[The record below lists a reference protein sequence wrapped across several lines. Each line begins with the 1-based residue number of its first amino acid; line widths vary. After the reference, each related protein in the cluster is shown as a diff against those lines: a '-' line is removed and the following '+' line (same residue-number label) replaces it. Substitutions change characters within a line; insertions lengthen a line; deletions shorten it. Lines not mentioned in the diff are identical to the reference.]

1 MANSRADANSELSAA
16 LAPCRSAVVSLT
28 VFSMFAN
35 LLMLTGPLFMLQV
48 YDRVLTS
55 GSMPTLVALAILAA
69 VLYALYGFLDFIRSR
84 LLVRVGRIFDESLRD
99 RVFEATAQHSFRSGL
114 KRNEAL
120 SDLQTIRQFLQ
131 GNGPIAFLDMPWAP
145 IYLALI
151 FAMHVMLGW
160 LALVAGVVLTVI
172 AIVTEQVTRKHAAE
186 AQKAIGLAGAQADQC
201 RTNIEV
207 ATILGMV
214 GRLRQ
219 RWARTQDEA
228 LASHM
233 LASDRSGMLTTLSR
247 TLRLVFQSA
256 VLGLGA
262 YLALKREVSPGVMI
276 AASIIMA
283 RALAPIETA
292 VSQWP
297 QFQSFRRSWQRLKL
311 FLSEIP
317 KAKPRMELP
326 RPTGKLAVENLS
338 AYVPGVEKPIVGN
351 VSFTLETGDGL
362 GIIGPTG
369 AGKSTLARALVGA
382 WPLTR
387 GSVRLDGATPDQWDP
402 NVLGR
407 SIGYLSQESELFD
420 GTIAENISRFEE
432 SPDPKAIVDAA
443 QQADIHTLVLSM
455 PDGYNTLIG
464 QGGRRLSAGQ
474 RQRLGLARALYGNPS
489 LVVLDEPNA
498 NLDAT
503 GETALVRAIA
513 GVRQRGGTVIVIAH
527 RPSAIGSL
535 DKLMVVGEG
544 RVIAFGPKD
553 EILAKVLA
561 RPVDSGGRPGGL
573 TVVTDA
579 RGSA

>member
-1 MANSRADANSELSAA
+1 M
-16 LAPCRSAVVSLT
+16 APCRSAVVSLT
-28 VFSMFAN
+28 IFSMFAN

-55 GSMPTLVALAILAA
+55 GSMPTLLALAILAA
-69 VLYALYGFLDFIRSR
+69 VLFGLYGFLEFIRSR
-84 LLVRVGRIFDESLRD
+84 LLVRVGRIFDESLRG
-99 RVFEATAQHSFRSGL
+99 RVFEAVAVQSLRASGRRS
-114 KRNEAL
+114 EAL

-145 IYLALI
+145 IYLAII
-151 FAMHVMLGW
+151 FAMHAMLGW
-160 LALVAGVVLTVI
+160 LALIAGVVLTII

-186 AQKAIGLAGAQADQC
+186 AQKAIGLASAQADQC

-207 ATILGMV
+207 ATILGML
-214 GRLRQ
+214 GRLRD

-233 LASDRSGMLTTLSR
+233 LASDRSGLLTTLSR

-297 QFQSFRRSWQRLKL
+297 QFQAFRHSWQRLKR
-311 FLSEIP
+311 FLAEVP
-317 KAKPRMELP
+317 KSKPRMELP
-326 RPTGKLAVENLS
+326 QPSGRLAVENLS
-338 AYVPGVEKPIVGN
+338 AYLPGAEKPLIGN
-351 VSFTLETGDGL
+351 VSFALEQGGGL

-387 GSVRLDGATPDQWDP
+387 GTVRLDGATPDQWDP
-402 NVLGR
+402 DVLGR

-420 GTIAENISRFEE
+420 GTIAENISRFET

-443 QQADIHTLVLSM
+443 QQADIHALVLSM
-455 PDGYNTLIG
+455 PDGYNTVIG

-498 NLDAT
+498 NLDST
-503 GETALVRAIA
+503 GEMALVRAIA
-513 GVRQRGGTVIVIAH
+513 GVRERGGTVIVIAH
-527 RPSAIGSL
+527 RPSAIGAL
-535 DKLMVVGEG
+535 DKLMVLSEG
-544 RVIAFGPKD
+544 KVAAFGPKD

-573 TVVTDA
+573 TVVA
-579 RGSA
+579 EAKGA

>member
-1 MANSRADANSELSAA
+1 MANTQNAPSSELSAA
-16 LAPCRSAVVSLT
+16 LAPCRSAVISLI

-55 GSMPTLVALAILAA
+55 GSMPTLLALAILAV
-69 VLYALYGFLDFIRSR
+69 VLYGLYGFLEFIRSR

-99 RVFEATAQHSFRSGL
+99 RVFEAAALHSFRTGT
-114 KRNEAL
+114 KRSEAL
-120 SDLQTIRQFLQ
+120 GDLQTIRQFLQ

-145 IYLALI
+145 IYLAII
-151 FAMHVMLGW
+151 FAMHAMLGW
-160 LALVAGVVLTVI
+160 LALIAGVILTII
-172 AIVTEQVTRKHAAE
+172 AIVTEQVTRHHAAE

-201 RTNIEV
+201 RANIEV
-207 ATILGMV
+207 ATILGMI

-233 LASDRSGMLTTLSR
+233 LASDRSGLLTTLSR
-247 TLRLVFQSA
+247 TMRLVFQSA

-262 YLALKREVSPGVMI
+262 YLALQREVSPGVMI

-297 QFQSFRRSWQRLKL
+297 QFQGFRRSWMRLKR
-311 FLSEIP
+311 FLAEVP
-317 KAKPRMELP
+317 KARSRMELP
-326 RPTGKLAVENLS
+326 QPTGTLAVENLS
-338 AYVPGVEKPIVGN
+338 AFVQGAEKPIVGN
-351 VSFTLETGDGL
+351 VSFALERGDGL

-387 GSVRLDGATPDQWDP
+387 GNVRLDGATPDQWDP
-402 NVLGR
+402 DVLGR

-432 SPDPKAIVDAA
+432 TPDPKAIVDAA

-455 PDGYNTLIG
+455 PDGYNTVIG

-498 NLDAT
+498 NLDST
-503 GETALVRAIA
+503 GEMALIRAIA
-513 GVRQRGGTVIVIAH
+513 GVRERGGTVIVIAH
-527 RPSAIGSL
+527 RPSAIGAL
-535 DKLMVVGEG
+535 DKLMVLSEG
-544 RVIAFGPKD
+544 RIAAFGPKD

-573 TVVTDA
+573 TVVSEG
-579 RGSA
+579 RG

>member
-1 MANSRADANSELSAA
+1 MAISRADANSELSTA

-55 GSMPTLVALAILAA
+55 GSVPTLLALAILAA

-84 LLVRVGRIFDESLRD
+84 LLVRVGGIFDESLRD
-99 RVFEATAQHSFRSGL
+99 RVFEAMAQQSFRSGQ
-114 KRNEAL
+114 KRSEAL

-160 LALVAGVVLTVI
+160 LALVAGIVLTVI

-186 AQKAIGLAGAQADQC
+186 AQKAIGLAGVQADQC

-233 LASDRSGMLTTLSR
+233 LASDRSGLLTTLSR

-262 YLALKREVSPGVMI
+262 YLALRREVSPGVMI

-297 QFQSFRRSWQRLKL
+297 QFQSFRRSWQRLKG
-311 FLSEIP
+311 FLSEVP
-317 KAKPRMELP
+317 RTKARMELP
-326 RPTGKLAVENLS
+326 QPTGKIAVENLS
-338 AYVPGVEKPIVGN
+338 AYVPGLEKPIVGN
-351 VSFTLETGDGL
+351 VSFALERGDGL

-387 GSVRLDGATPDQWDP
+387 GTVRLDGATPDQWDS

-432 SPDPKAIVDAA
+432 SADPKAIVDAA
-443 QQADIHTLVLSM
+443 QQADIHNLVLSM
-455 PDGYNTLIG
+455 PDGYNTVIG
-464 QGGRRLSAGQ
+464 HGGRRLSAGQ

-535 DKLMVVGEG
+535 DKLMVLGEG

-573 TVVTDA
+573 TVVSEA
-579 RGSA
+579 RGQS

>member
-1 MANSRADANSELSAA
+1 MAKTQPIAGSELSAA

-55 GSMPTLVALAILAA
+55 SSIPTLLALALLAT
-69 VLYALYGFLDFIRSR
+69 VLYSLYGFLEFVRSR
-84 LLVRVGRIFDESLRD
+84 LLVRIGRIFDESLRG
-99 RVFEATAQHSFRSGL
+99 RVFEAVAQQSFRSGG
-114 KRNEAL
+114 RRSEAL

-145 IYLALI
+145 IYLAII
-151 FAMHVMLGW
+151 FAMHAMLGW
-160 LALVAGVVLTVI
+160 LALIAGVVLTAL
-172 AIVTEQVTRKHAAE
+172 AIITEQVTRRHAAD

-207 ATILGMV
+207 ATILGML
-214 GRLRQ
+214 GRLRD

-233 LASDRSGMLTTLSR
+233 VASDRSGLLTTLSR

-256 VLGLGA
+256 VLGVGA

-297 QFQSFRRSWQRLKL
+297 QFQGFRRSWQRLKR
-311 FLSEIP
+311 FLAEVP
-317 KAKPRMELP
+317 KSSPLMELP
-326 RPTGKLAVENLS
+326 KPSGTLTVENLS
-338 AYVPGVEKPIVGN
+338 AYLPGAEKPLVSN
-351 VSFTLETGDGL
+351 VSFALEQGGGL

-387 GSVRLDGATPDQWDP
+387 GTVRLDGATPDQWDP
-402 NVLGR
+402 DVLGR
-407 SIGYLSQESELFD
+407 SIGYLSQESDFFD
-420 GTIAENISRFEE
+420 GTIAENISRFEV
-432 SPDPKAIVDAA
+432 SPDSKAIVDAA
-443 QQADIHTLVLSM
+443 QQADIHTLILGM
-455 PDGYNTLIG
+455 PDGYNTVIG

-474 RQRLGLARALYGNPS
+474 RQRLGLARALYGNPP

-498 NLDAT
+498 NLDAA
-503 GETALVRAIA
+503 GETALVRAISS
-513 GVRQRGGTVIVIAH
+513 VRARGGTVIVIAH
-527 RPSAIGSL
+527 RPSAIGAL
-535 DKLMVVGEG
+535 DKLMVLSEG
-544 RVIAFGPKD
+544 KVAAFGPKD

-573 TVVTDA
+573 TIVA
-579 RGSA
+579 EAKGA

>member
-1 MANSRADANSELSAA
+1 MANAQTHEGSELSAA

-35 LLMLTGPLFMLQV
+35 LLMLTGPLFMLQI

-55 GSMPTLVALAILAA
+55 GSMPTLVALAVLAA
-69 VLYALYGFLDFIRSR
+69 VLFGLYGFLEFIRSR
-84 LLVRVGRIFDESLRD
+84 LLVRIGRIFDESLRG
-99 RVFEATAQHSFRSGL
+99 RVFEAVAQQSFRSGG
-114 KRNEAL
+114 KRSEAL
-120 SDLQTIRQFLQ
+120 SDLQTVRQFLQ

-145 IYLALI
+145 VYLAII
-151 FAMHVMLGW
+151 FAMHAMLGW
-160 LALVAGVVLTVI
+160 LALFAGIVLTVI
-172 AIVTEQVTRKHAAE
+172 AIITEQVTRKHAAE
-186 AQKAIGLAGAQADQC
+186 AQKAIGLAGTQADQC

-207 ATILGMV
+207 ATILGML
-214 GRLRQ
+214 GRLRD
-219 RWARTQDEA
+219 RWVQTQDKA

-233 LASDRSGMLTTLSR
+233 LASDRSGLLTTLSR

-262 YLALKREVSPGVMI
+262 YLALRREVSPGVMI

-283 RALAPIETA
+283 RALSPIETA

-297 QFQSFRRSWQRLKL
+297 QFQGFRRSWQRLKR
-311 FLSEIP
+311 FLAEVP
-317 KAKPRMELP
+317 KSTPRMELP
-326 RPTGKLAVENLS
+326 RPSGKLAVENLS
-338 AYVPGVEKPIVGN
+338 AYLPGTEKPLVGN
-351 VSFTLETGDGL
+351 VSFTLEQGGGL

-387 GSVRLDGATPDQWDP
+387 GTIRLDGATPDQWDP
-402 NVLGR
+402 DVLGR

-420 GTIAENISRFEE
+420 GTIAENISRFEI

-455 PDGYNTLIG
+455 PDGYNTVIG

-474 RQRLGLARALYGNPS
+474 RQRLGLARALYGNPT

-498 NLDAT
+498 NLDSN
-503 GETALVRAIA
+503 GEMALVRAIA
-513 GVRQRGGTVIVIAH
+513 GLRERGGTVIVIAH
-527 RPSAIGSL
+527 RPSAIGAL
-535 DKLMVVGEG
+535 DKLMVLSEG
-544 RVIAFGPKD
+544 KVAAFGPKD

-573 TVVTDA
+573 TVVA
-579 RGSA
+579 EAKNA